1 LKKILIIFLLTATVL
16 SAQIKTN
23 FEVVQDGIDSAVDK
37 VISEINKNDEYS
49 LEINSPNEYSSLSA
63 SIKNAFSQKIN
74 IQSSSTENINFT
86 LNEIHLDYND
96 CFRDGLF
103 GDFYT
108 ERIVYI
114 NSTYN
119 LEGIKNSIKGNS
131 ISISLKD
138 TISLDKI
145 DDLENNAYNF
155 TRSEKPE
162 EPFLSGL
169 TEPLI
174 AVSAIA
180 VSIYLLFSVRSN

>member
-1 LKKILIIFLLTATVL
+1 MKKILITFLLTASVL
-16 SAQIKTN
+16 SAQLKTN
-23 FEVVQDGIDSAVDK
+23 FEVIQNGIESSVDK
-37 VISEINKNDEYS
+37 LVSEINKNDEYS
-49 LEINSPNEYSSLSA
+49 LEINSPNEYSSLTA

-74 IQSSSTENINFT
+74 IQSSSPEKISFT
-86 LNEIHLDYND
+86 VNEIHLNYND

-108 ERIVYI
+108 ERIVNI

-131 ISISLKD
+131 ISISLTD
-138 TISLDKI
+138 TIALDKI

>member
-1 LKKILIIFLLTATVL
+1 MKKILIIFLLTATVL

>member
-1 LKKILIIFLLTATVL
+1 MKKILITFLLTASAL
-16 SAQIKTN
+16 SAQLKTN
-23 FEVVQDGIDSAVDK
+23 FEVIQNGIESSVDK
-37 VISEINKNDEYS
+37 LLSEINKNDEYS
-49 LEINSPNEYSSLSA
+49 LEINSPNEYSSLTA

-74 IQSSSTENINFT
+74 IQSSSPEKISFT
-86 LNEIHLDYND
+86 VNEIHLNYND

-108 ERIVYI
+108 ERIVNI

-131 ISISLKD
+131 FSISLTD
-138 TISLDKI
+138 TIPLDKI
-145 DDLENNAYNF
+145 DNLENNAYNF

>member
-1 LKKILIIFLLTATVL
+1 MKKILITFLLTASVL
-16 SAQIKTN
+16 SAQLKTN

-37 VISEINKNDEYS
+37 VIKEINKNDEYS
-49 LEINSPNEYSSLSA
+49 LEINSTNEYSSLTA

-74 IQSSSTENINFT
+74 IQSSSPEKISFT
-86 LNEIHLDYND
+86 VNEIHLNYND

-108 ERIVYI
+108 ERIVNI

-131 ISISLKD
+131 ISISLTD
-138 TISLDKI
+138 TIPLDKI
-145 DDLENNAYNF
+145 DELENNAYNF